1 MTGAFRTFSGDAKV
15 TLRVAAASSFLKGGR
30 MYLNELAVPLPV
42 LELELQGLIPETALH
57 T

>member
-42 LELELQGLIPETALH
+42 LELELQRLIPETALH
-57 T
+57 A

>member
-1 MTGAFRTFSGDAKV
+1 MTGAFRTFSGDAKA